1 MTGELA
7 PSIIHRPQSREE
19 GNDLIRRLRAEG
31 FSFLLTVYDAGQGV
45 KLVDAVGIPLAAME
59 DASFKP
65 YMQHILGDEKYD
77 DVQFIQSPPDWH
89 EDCLSVMVKVK
100 GLSSGTQEK
109 PAGQSETWYT
119 GLGAGSA
126 GYLPPQLNRKRED
139 L

>member
-7 PSIIHRPQSREE
+7 PSIIHRPQNRDE

-31 FSFLLTVYDAGQGV
+31 FDFLMTVYDAGEGV

-59 DASFKP
+59 DMHFKP
-65 YMQHILGDEKYD
+65 YMQGILGDQKYE

-100 GLSSGTQEK
+100 RLPDGTQKERHN
-109 PAGQSETWYT
+109 PTETRLP
-119 GLGAGSA
+119 GMGAGRP
-126 GYLPPQLNRKRED
+126 GYLPPFIDRKRED